1 MTASVT
7 PTHCPYCALQCG
19 MNLTPAP
26 GGGVAVTERADF
38 PVNRGALC
46 GKGRTAPALL
56 SSRVRLTSPLVRTGG
71 VLVPAGWDEAL
82 SRIAEGLAR
91 TRADHGP
98 DACGVFG
105 GGGLTNEKAYTLG
118 KFARVVLGTS
128 QIDYNG
134 RFCMSSAAAAG
145 VRAFGL
151 DRGLPFPLEDVPRT
165 GCVILVGSNLAET
178 MPPALRFVTELKE
191 NGGTLIVIDPRRT
204 RTAEQADL
212 HLAPRPGTDL
222 ALALGMLHLTVAEG
236 RTDEEYIR
244 DRTSGWEEARAAA
257 MAHWPEYV
265 ERITG
270 VSVPELRA
278 AVRMFCE
285 PENAMVL
292 TARGPEQQSKG
303 TDTVGAWINLCLATG
318 RPGRPLSG
326 YGCLT
331 GQGNGQGGREHGQKA
346 DQLPGYRKLTDP
358 AARRHVAEVWGIDPA
373 ALPGP
378 GRSAYELLDAMG
390 TDIRSLLLMG
400 SNPVVSAPRAAH
412 VEERLKSLDFLA
424 VADVVLSE
432 TAALA
437 DVVLPVAQ
445 WAEETGTTTNLE
457 GRVLLRRRALTPP
470 EGVRSDLEVLHGLAA
485 RLGVEKGF
493 PTDPEE
499 VFEELRRA
507 SAGGP
512 ADYSGITYRRLAEEN
527 GVFWPCPG
535 QETPAQETPGQENPG
550 QGPAATDLHPG
561 RAGTGPEG
569 TRPDTGPAV
578 TEPAAGGDGSG
589 GGFHP
594 GTPRLFLDRFATE
607 DGRARFVPVSHR
619 PVAEEPDDEYPVL
632 LTTGRVVAQYQS
644 GAQTRRVDELN
655 AAAPGPFVE
664 MHPRLAERLG
674 AADGDAVTVVS
685 RRGRAVAPARLTTA
699 IRPDTVFMPF
709 HWPGEGRTN
718 TLTNPA
724 LDPVSRMPE
733 FKACAVRV
741 ETAREE

>member
-1 MTASVT
+1 MQNSAT

-19 MNLTPAP
+19 MNLTPAAD
-26 GGGVAVTERADF
+26 GSVEVTERADF

-46 GKGRTAPALL
+46 GKGRTAPAVL
-56 SSRVRLTSPLVRTGG
+56 SSRVRLTSPLVRSGDGT
-71 VLVPAGWDEAL
+71 LVPATWDEAL
-82 SRIAEGLAR
+82 DRIAGNLAR
-91 TRADHGP
+91 TRQEHGAD
-98 DACGVFG
+98 ALGVFG
-105 GGGLTNEKAYTLG
+105 GGGLTNEKAYALG

-145 VRAFGL
+145 TKAFGL

-178 MPPALRFVTELKE
+178 MPPSLRFFSELKA
-191 NGGTLIVIDPRRT
+191 NGGTLIVVDPRRT

-222 ALALGMLHLTVAEG
+222 ALALGLLHLVVAEG
-236 RTDEEYIR
+236 RVDEAYVEE
-244 DRTSGWEEARAAA
+244 RTSGWEEARAAA
-257 MAHWPEYV
+257 MAHWPEQV

-270 VSVPELRA
+270 VSVPELRE
-278 AVRMFCE
+278 AVRLFCE
-285 PENAMVL
+285 PEHAMVL
-292 TARGPEQQSKG
+292 TARGPEQQAKG

-318 RPGRPLSG
+318 RVGRPLSG

-358 AARRHVAEVWGIDPA
+358 AARRHVAGVWGVDPDS
-373 ALPGP
+373 LPGP
-378 GRSAYELLDAMG
+378 GRSAYELLDALG

-412 VEERLKSLDFLA
+412 VEQRLRSLDFLA
-424 VADVVLSE
+424 VCDVVLSE

-437 DVVLPVAQ
+437 DVVLPVTQ
-445 WAEETGTTTNLE
+445 WAEETGTTTSLE
-457 GRVLLRRRALTPP
+457 GRVLLRRRAITPP
-470 EGVRSDLEVLHGLAA
+470 DGVRSDLEVLHELAA

-493 PTDPEE
+493 PTDAEE

-507 SAGGP
+507 SAGGL
-512 ADYSGITYRRLAEEN
+512 ADYSGITYRRLAQEN
-527 GVFWPCPG
+527 GVFWPCPE
-535 QETPAQETPGQENPG
+535 QET
-550 QGPAATDLHPG
+550 
-561 RAGTGPEG
+561 
-569 TRPDTGPAV
+569 
-578 TEPAAGGDGSG
+578 GGAE
-589 GGFHP
+589 HP
-594 GTPRLFLDRFATE
+594 GTPRLFLDRFPTE

-619 PVAEEPDDEYPVL
+619 PSGEEPDDEYPVL

-664 MHPRLAERLG
+664 LHPRLAARLG
-674 AADGDAVTVVS
+674 AAEGDPVAVVS
-685 RRGRAVAPARLTTA
+685 RRGRAVAPARITTG

-709 HWPGEGRTN
+709 HWPGEGRAN

-724 LDPVSRMPE
+724 LDPTSRMPE
-733 FKACAVRV
+733 FKVCAVRV
-741 ETAREE
+741 EAVTP